1 MNICQTQWSKQTSL
15 YSLLLTTIT
24 STNETYTVI
33 LQPPKT
39 RTFLNVDNTRDPSST
54 TNSRNMLKKVK
65 STACLINGQALPRTK
80 YPNQSL
86 DTLIFP
92 IIPRSIWQ
100 FVAFPYIQAVRKAAK
115 KHQNKNLSSKSA
127 PLILTESTSAFH
139 LTDAFLFSRHH
150 IPTNSVA
157 PLSAYKPTHNP
168 QFLQSL

>member
-33 LQPPKT
+33 LQPPNT
-39 RTFLNVDNTRDPSST
+39 RTFLNVNNTRDPSST

-115 KHQNKNLSSKSA
+115 LYNKNLSFKSA
-127 PLILTESTSAFH
+127 LYIPTVSRSAFH
-139 LTDAFLFSRHH
+139 STNLFLYSSPYSR
-150 IPTNSVA
+150 
-157 PLSAYKPTHNP
+157 
-168 QFLQSL
+168 Q